1 MATQTATPSSTSPA
15 PRGDARSKRPAL
27 RYEDALQREP
37 SASGPPRSA
46 GSWWTRV
53 GLMVLAA
60 AAVGGGIFLWMS
72 RDQSTGSDKGQN
84 AARESPASG
93 QDESKNKA
101 ALRVNVVK
109 PHKGGMA
116 RTTTQ
121 PGTLHAFQYADLYA
135 KASGY
140 LRTGGR
146 HRRHC
151 REGPA
156 FGRGLRSRASA
167 GGRADGR
174 RGRAG
179 QGRRRAVQGDGD
191 GRRGRGQDGRGERRR
206 AEDRD
211 QPDRRDPAVP
221 REGIHPLHGA
231 RPPPGRRPAGRRR
244 EARRIRR
251 GQGRRGQGPRLGQG
265 RRGRADPRPGPG
277 PHGQGQFGTRTRR
290 ATGRRGSIG
299 PGHDPGPVHAHSFPL
314 YGCGDPAQLSRRRLH
329 PRGHP
334 G

>member
-1 MATQTATPSSTSPA
+1 MKQVAVECEVDCSDVRNLVEGAARPGDGTAIAPSVGPRRRDEMGLKFLHALGCSTSPPSETTVVATQTATPSSTSPA

-27 RYEDALQREP
+27 RHEEALQREP

-140 LRTGGR
+140 LP
-146 HRRHC
+146 RRWSTS
-151 REGPA
+151 E
-156 FGRGLRSRASA
+156 
-167 GGRADGR
+167 
-174 RGRAG
+174 
-179 QGRRRAVQGDGD
+179 
-191 GRRGRGQDGRGERRR
+191 
-206 AEDRD
+206 
-211 QPDRRDPAVP
+211 
-221 REGIHPLHGA
+221 
-231 RPPPGRRPAGRRR
+231 
-244 EARRIRR
+244 
-251 GQGRRGQGPRLGQG
+251 
-265 RRGRADPRPGPG
+265 
-277 PHGQGQFGTRTRR
+277 T
-290 ATGRRGSIG
+290 
-299 PGHDPGPVHAHSFPL
+299 
-314 YGCGDPAQLSRRRLH
+314 LSRRASFW
-329 PRGHP
+329 PRFTIP
-334 G
+334 SVSRRSS